1 LKTRLIVFFL
11 TATQCIF
18 FVGCASRNAPQ
29 PREQQNPFPSEQPFS
44 NPTRTDTERNND
56 NDRDSRNTDND
67 RNNRD
72 TNNNNDRNNR
82 DTNNNNDRDNRDT
95 NNNNDRDNRDRN
107 NNGGGEYRNRQ
118 KKYNAPG
125 WHSHRVNVT
134 TSEMT
139 FRLSQS
145 DIPAGNIDFIVTNA
159 GRIAHEMSVIRTNFS
174 PNQLP
179 VTQNGLLDQQKAGE
193 KVGEINA
200 QELKGRATKVLS
212 LNLTP
217 GKYLIVSNPP
227 GQFQG
232 AMKAIFVVK

>member
-29 PREQQNPFPSEQPFS
+29 RGEQQNPFPSEQPFS

-67 RNNRD
+67 RNN
-72 TNNNNDRNNR
+72 
-82 DTNNNNDRDNRDT
+82 
-95 NNNNDRDNRDRN
+95 NNDRDNRDRNNENDRDNRDQN

-179 VTQNGLLDQQKAGE
+179 ATQNGLLDQQKAGE

>member
-29 PREQQNPFPSEQPFS
+29 RREQQNPFPSEQPFS
-44 NPTRTDTERNND
+44 NPTRTDTERNID
-56 NDRDSRNTDND
+56 
-67 RNNRD
+67 
-72 TNNNNDRNNR
+72 
-82 DTNNNNDRDNRDT
+82 NDRDNRDR
-95 NNNNDRDNRDRN
+95 NNDNDRDNRDRNNDNDRDNRDRNNDNDRDNRDRN

-118 KKYNAPG
+118 KKYGAPG

-159 GRIAHEMSVIRTNFS
+159 GRIAHEMSVIKTNF
-174 PNQLP
+174 PANQLP

-212 LNLTP
+212 VNLTP

-227 GQFQG
+227 GQFQS

>member
-1 LKTRLIVFFL
+1 MKTRLIVFFL

-29 PREQQNPFPSEQPFS
+29 RREQQNPFPSEQQPFS

-56 NDRDSRNTDND
+56 NDRDSRNIDND
-67 RNNRD
+67 RNDRD
-72 TNNNNDRNNR
+72 RNNDNDRDSRDRDNDRNDR
-82 DTNNNNDRDNRDT
+82 NDGNH
-95 NNNNDRDNRDRN
+95 RDRN

-125 WHSHRVNVT
+125 WHSHRINVT

-145 DIPAGNIDFIVTNA
+145 DIPAGDVDFIVTNA
-159 GRIAHEMSVIRTNFS
+159 GRIPHEMSVIKTTF
-174 PNQLP
+174 PANQLP

-200 QELKGRATKVLS
+200 QELKGGATRVLRV
-212 LNLTP
+212 NLTP
-217 GKYLIVSNPP
+217 GKYLVVSNPP
-227 GQFQG
+227 GNFQG

>member
-29 PREQQNPFPSEQPFS
+29 RREQQNPFPSEQQPFS
-44 NPTRTDTERNND
+44 NPTRTDTERNTD

-67 RNNRD
+67 RD
-72 TNNNNDRNNR
+72 SRN
-82 DTNNNNDRDNRDT
+82 T
-95 NNNNDRDNRDRN
+95 NNDRDNRDRN
-107 NNGGGEYRNRQ
+107 NDRDNRNIDNDRDNNRGGEYRNRQ
-118 KKYNAPG
+118 KKYGAPG

-145 DIPAGNIDFIVTNA
+145 DIPAGEIDFIVTNA
-159 GRIAHEMSVIRTNFS
+159 GRIAHEMSVIKTNF
-174 PNQLP
+174 PANQLP
-179 VTQNGLLDQQKAGE
+179 VTENALLDSKKAGE
-193 KVGEINA
+193 KLGEINA
-200 QELKGRATKVLS
+200 QELKGGATKVLS

-217 GKYLIVSNPP
+217 GKYLIVSNLP
-227 GQFQG
+227 GQFQSG
-232 AMKAIFVVK
+232 MKAIFVVK